1 MNHELHERTRE
12 ERLAI
17 RSKIL
22 ADLTEHFEKRTLSD
36 DKFKRFTTGLHD
48 SDRDYCEK
56 FRLPPSSPDF
66 MTYEALVAEESK
78 LLEMVDIIVE
88 EKKFRDLDKT
98 RNWPKN

>member
-1 MNHELHERTRE
+1 
-12 ERLAI
+12 
-17 RSKIL
+17 
-22 ADLTEHFEKRTLSD
+22 
-36 DKFKRFTTGLHD
+36 
-48 SDRDYCEK
+48 
-56 FRLPPSSPDF
+56 